1 MRDDEVSTREDGLSN
16 GGDGLATRV
25 YEVEAAG
32 ERVSNADDG
41 VERGEYGV
49 SMGVY
54 EGEREHIQ

>member
-1 MRDDEVSTREDGLSN
+1 
-16 GGDGLATRV
+16 V

-32 ERVSNADDG
+32 EWVSNADDG

-54 EGEREHIQ
+54 EGEAGG